1 MGTNYRLL
9 VYSLLVIGFISCNK
23 ELEPIFIIKKSTEAH
38 GGIESWKNLKS
49 LSFTKKTNLYKE
61 DGSLKSTILQ
71 NQKFD
76 FENNLSISLNSILDS
91 VKCNLQNGKVTIQNK
106 DSIYRPVGEELNKT
120 QALFSFA
127 MYVTSQPFQLLE
139 SGASFERI
147 KDTLVNNKRVLSI
160 LVHYKNEGIDSD
172 KWTYYFDP
180 NSFEVTACKVR
191 HNGRESLIENTSY
204 DKSTPFLFNRRRKS
218 TILENGKPKFVFAEY
233 KYMNYRV
240 EMR

>member
-23 ELEPIFIIKKSTEAH
+23 ELEPIFIIKRSTEAH

-120 QALFSFA
+120 QALFSLFL
-127 MYVTSQPFQLLE
+127 PLLSRDPVQTIRKRE
-139 SGASFERI
+139 KEKKGLGELGLEWEAHVASFSKLTNAASQWAAIR
-147 KDTLVNNKRVLSI
+147 
-160 LVHYKNEGIDSD
+160 
-172 KWTYYFDP
+172 
-180 NSFEVTACKVR
+180 SFNCWIRAFTDMDE
-191 HNGRESLIENTSY
+191 
-204 DKSTPFLFNRRRKS
+204 D
-218 TILENGKPKFVFAEY
+218 
-233 KYMNYRV
+233 
-240 EMR
+240 